1 MILEWLPTAIED
13 RMNAFSYI
21 ELDSPRA
28 AAENDTRLV
37 EAVLRLV
44 DFPHSGR
51 LGRVAETREL
61 VIRGTSYLA
70 VYRIVD
76 ERVVIIR
83 LFHTAQDWPDDLR

>member
-1 MILEWLPTAIED
+1 VILEWLPAAIED
-13 RMNAFSYI
+13 RKNAFSFI

-28 AAENDTRLV
+28 AAENDTKLV

-51 LGRVAETREL
+51 PGRVAETREL
-61 VIRGTSYLA
+61 VITGTSYLA

-83 LFHTAQDWPDDLR
+83 LFHTAQDWPDEVG